1 MISIENVRYSYD
13 KVEALKGVS
22 LDIHEGEVLCILG
35 ANGSGKS
42 TLAKMLCG
50 LIIPDEG
57 QVIVDGISTKEED
70 RLFDIRRRVGM
81 VFQNPDNQI
90 VATIV
95 EEDVAFALE
104 NLGVE
109 PSDMRRR
116 IDEAM
121 ELTGITRFAKSQ
133 PHKLSG
139 GQKQRVAIAGVLAM
153 EPKYLVLDE
162 STAMLDPNGR
172 ASVLSVAGR
181 LGKEKGVTVVHI
193 THYMEEALTAD
204 RVIIMSNGEKALEGT
219 PFEVFKDTATLRRYS
234 LRPPAIKMLWDK
246 MISMG
251 APLPPDVLTEE
262 QAKAVLLPLLK
273 GKDSKAEC

>member
-1 MISIENVRYSYD
+1 MINIENVKFSYGEA
-13 KVEALKGVS
+13 EALKGVS
-22 LDIHEGEVLCILG
+22 LEIHEGEVLCILG

-50 LIIPDEG
+50 LLIPDEG
-57 QVIVDGISTKEED
+57 RVVVDGIVTSDAE
-70 RLFDIRRRVGM
+70 RLLDVRRRVGM

-104 NLGVE
+104 NLGVD
-109 PSDMRRR
+109 PADMRRR
-116 IDEAM
+116 IDAAM
-121 ELTGITRFAKSQ
+121 ELTGITKFAKSQ

-172 ASVLSVAGR
+172 ASVLSVAKR
-181 LGKEKGVTVVHI
+181 LGAEKGVTVVHI

-204 RVIIMSNGEKALEGT
+204 RVIIMSNGDKVMEGT
-219 PFEVFKDTATLRRYS
+219 PFEVFKSTALLRKYS
-234 LRPPAIKMLWDK
+234 LRPPAIKVLWDRLLE
-246 MISMG
+246 MG
-251 APLPPDVLTEE
+251 AELPADVLTEE
-262 QAKAVLLPLLK
+262 QAREALLPLLN
-273 GKDSKAEC
+273 GKEL

>member
-1 MISIENVRYSYD
+1 MIKIDNVKFSYGE
-13 KVEALKGVS
+13 VEALKGVS
-22 LDIHEGEVLCILG
+22 LDINEGEVLCVLG

-50 LIIPDEG
+50 LLIPNEG
-57 QVIVDGISTKEED
+57 EVVVDGISTSDNENLLD
-70 RLFDIRRRVGM
+70 VRRRVGM

-109 PSDMRRR
+109 PTEMRQR

-121 ELTGITRFAKSQ
+121 ELTGISRFAKSQ

-153 EPKYLVLDE
+153 RPKYLVLDE

-172 ASVLSVAGR
+172 ASVLSVAKR
-181 LGKEKGVTVVHI
+181 LGAERGVTVIHI

-204 RVIIMSNGEKALEGT
+204 RVVIMSGGNKVLEGT
-219 PFEVFKDTATLRRYS
+219 PFEVFKDTALLKKYS
-234 LRPPAIKMLWDK
+234 LRPPAIKVLWDK
-246 MISMG
+246 LIAKG
-251 APLPPDVLTEE
+251 ANLPPNVLTEE
-262 QAKAVLLPLLK
+262 QAKDVLLPILK
-273 GKDSKAEC
+273 R

>member
-1 MISIENVRYSYD
+1 MIKIENVRFSYGEI
-13 KVEALKGVS
+13 EALKGVS
-22 LDIHEGEVLCILG
+22 LNICEGEVLCILG

-50 LIIPDEG
+50 LLVPDEG
-57 QVIVDGISTKEED
+57 DVVVDDLSTAKHD
-70 RLFDIRRRVGM
+70 NLLDIRRRVGM

-104 NLGVE
+104 NLGVD

-116 IDEAM
+116 IDQAM
-121 ELTGITRFAKSQ
+121 ELTGISRFAKSQ

-172 ASVLSVAGR
+172 ASVLSVAKR
-181 LGKEKGVTVVHI
+181 LGNERGVTVIHI

-204 RVIIMSNGEKALEGT
+204 RVIIMSDGLKVMEGT
-219 PFEVFKDTATLRRYS
+219 PFEVFNDTALLKKYS
-234 LRPPAIKMLWDK
+234 LRPPAIKVLWDK
-246 MISMG
+246 LIAKG
-251 APLPPDVLTEE
+251 AKLPPDVLTEQ
-262 QAKAVLLPLLK
+262 QAKDILLPLLK
-273 GKDSKAEC
+273 